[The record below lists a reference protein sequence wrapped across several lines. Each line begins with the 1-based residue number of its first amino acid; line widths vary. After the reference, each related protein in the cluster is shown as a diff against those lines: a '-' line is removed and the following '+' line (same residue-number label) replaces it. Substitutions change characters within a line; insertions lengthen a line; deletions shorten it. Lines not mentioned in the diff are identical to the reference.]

1 MQTSA
6 TSNRSAIAFQLAATL
21 DLYLLQLDQLAP
33 TASGECSN
41 QLQEL
46 TESARDIRLRCA
58 AFPALQALFIE
69 LLIGHSEL
77 VFEMGRESPHR
88 TGKARRAALLAAQ
101 IRRAQK
107 LLRGGIEPLLQAFGT
122 TGAD

>member
-6 TSNRSAIAFQLAATL
+6 TSNRCAIAFQLAAAL
-21 DLYLLQLDQLAP
+21 DMYLLQLDQLAP
-33 TASGECSN
+33 AASGECSK

-46 TESARDIRLRCA
+46 TDCVRDIRLRCA
-58 AFPALQALFIE
+58 AFPGLQALFIE

-88 TGKARRAALLAAQ
+88 SGKARRAALVATQ
-101 IRRAQK
+101 TRRAQT
-107 LLRGGIEPLLQAFGT
+107 LLRGGIEPMLQAFGT
-122 TGAD
+122 GSAD

>member
-1 MQTSA
+1 MQTST
-6 TSNRSAIAFQLAATL
+6 TSSRSAVAFQLASAL
-21 DLYLLQLDQLAP
+21 DHYLLQLDGLAP
-33 TASGECSN
+33 AASGACSS
-41 QLQEL
+41 QLQDL
-46 TESARDIRLRCA
+46 TESVRDIRLRCA

-88 TGKARRAALLAAQ
+88 SGKARRAALLATQ
-101 IRRAQK
+101 TQRAQN
-107 LLRGGIEPLLQAFGT
+107 LLRGGIEPMLQACGS